1 MTFFNLFD
9 ELKPLHTLGP
19 EERFLLQ
26 CGSLLH
32 DIGWVR
38 GRTKHHKTSFRMIMK
53 EKLPFSDKE
62 KLIIALI
69 ARYHR
74 KNIPDRRQK
83 HFSSLDQNEQKVL
96 KALASILRVAD
107 GLDRSHQ
114 SIVQALRARV
124 TPKEIAIEC
133 DVSAP
138 AEWEIGAGL
147 KKGDLMERTLK
158 RKLSITPKQ
167 I

>member
-1 MTFFNLFD
+1 M
-9 ELKPLHTLGP
+9 
-19 EERFLLQ
+19 
-26 CGSLLH
+26 
-32 DIGWVR
+32 
-38 GRTKHHKTSFRMIMK
+38 
-53 EKLPFSDKE
+53 
-62 KLIIALI
+62 
-69 ARYHR
+69 
-74 KNIPDRRQK
+74 PDRRQK

-147 KKGDLMERTLK
+147 KKGDLMERNFK